1 MSRADDDPVG
11 KVSIDDLTVGRTI
24 WFVNSVESGVRT
36 ASESDL
42 HTPFIYSGEIIDVEE
57 MAMSKAGAVVN
68 REMAIK
74 FKGGDDWGMTFYV
87 GEREYWNSRIYLT
100 HEDALAEAERWV
112 KNAVEEMQTEYD
124 AAVKALTHAREQV
137 GKPII
142 EANYTVGSQSGNYLT
157 TLQARIEADAR
168 GESITGVY

>member
-100 HEDALAEAERWV
+100 HEDA
-112 KNAVEEMQTEYD
+112 
-124 AAVKALTHAREQV
+124 AVKALTHAREQV